1 MSVHFLLLPILNNPE
16 AFNPV
21 VGVQQHVLFLRQN
34 LDSVNAA
41 FNNSFPGVLIFLIDV
56 NNVHISLHIS
66 CIQSTFAFM
75 PGEASVYNFL
85 GVL

>member
-34 LDSVNAA
+34 LDSVYAA
-41 FNNSFPGVLIFLIDV
+41 CNNLFPGVLIFLIDV
-56 NNVHISLHIS
+56 NNVHVSQHVS
-66 CIQSTFAFM
+66 RIQSTFALM
-75 PGEASVYNFL
+75 PGKASVNHFL